1 MSELAE
7 LAPYKPYLWRARS
20 DRATHK
26 LICFPHAGAGAG
38 TYYEWA
44 ERLPA
49 EIELLAVQL
58 PGRQERI
65 TENLI
70 TDVSA
75 LIDAVVDGIAPDVTG
90 NCSFFGHSAGA
101 LLAFEVTRALEAAG
115 LPTPSTLFVSGQP
128 APGGWKAPA
137 VNGLPDDRFRTALA
151 ELGGMDA
158 EVIADDDIMAMVIPL
173 VRLEFRMWEEYELD
187 AGARVSSSIVALT
200 GDADSRS
207 PVPAA
212 AGWSARTSAAFDT
225 KVYPGGHF
233 YHFDHLDEVV
243 AFVAEHALT
252 GAEQGSGRGPGVRH
266 G

>member
-1 MSELAE
+1 MSELPE
-7 LAPYKPYLWRARS
+7 LVPDKPYLWRARS
-20 DRATHK
+20 ERATHK

-65 TENLI
+65 TEDLI
-70 TDVSA
+70 TEVPA
-75 LIDAVVDGIAPDVTG
+75 LVAAVVDGIAPDVTA

-115 LPTPSTLFVSGQP
+115 LPAPGTLFVSGQP
-128 APGGWKAPA
+128 APGGWKAPP
-137 VNGLPDDRFRTALA
+137 VNGLPEDRFRDALT

-158 EVIADDDIMAMVIPL
+158 EVFADDEIMAMVIPV
-173 VRLEFRMWEEYELD
+173 VRAEFRMWEEYEVD
-187 AGARVSSSIVALT
+187 SAARVSSSIVALT

-207 PVPAA
+207 PVSAA
-212 AGWSARTSAAFDT
+212 AGWRSRTSGAFET

-243 AFVAEHALT
+243 AFVAERVLAGT
-252 GAEQGSGRGPGVRH
+252 GHGVRH